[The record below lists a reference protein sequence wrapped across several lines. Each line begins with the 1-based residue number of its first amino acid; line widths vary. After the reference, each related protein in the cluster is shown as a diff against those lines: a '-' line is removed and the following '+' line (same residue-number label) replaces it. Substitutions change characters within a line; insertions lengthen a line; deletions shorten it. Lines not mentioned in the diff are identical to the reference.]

1 MIELKHVTCAY
12 GEKTPIRDLTLA
24 LPDAGVIAV
33 FGASGSGK
41 TTLLRL
47 LAGRIQPASGTVEG
61 LYGKRVSMVFQ
72 EDRLLPW
79 RTALENV
86 ALVRDGSS
94 GEAMRL
100 LDAME
105 LSAEAGKLP
114 VALSGGMQR
123 RVALARALNFGGDM
137 LLLDEPFKGLDEALR
152 ARVIAAVR
160 GRFPLTVIAT
170 HDRAEAE
177 ALGMTGKSW
186 CEKRTLSGFLSAFSC
201 KTVENP
207 VKYSCETRGGVC
219 CKTFFTFL

>member
-12 GEKTPIRDLTLA
+12 GEKTPVRNLTLT
-24 LPDAGVIAV
+24 LSDAGVIGV

-47 LAGRIQPASGTVEG
+47 LAGRLQPTSGTVEG
-61 LYGKRVSMVFQ
+61 LCGKRVSMVFQ

-94 GEAMRL
+94 GDATRL

-105 LSAEAGKLP
+105 LSAEAEKLP
-114 VALSGGMQR
+114 AALSGGMQR
-123 RVALARALNFGGDM
+123 RVALARALNFGGDV

-160 GRFPLTVIAT
+160 GRLPRTLIAT
-170 HDRAEAE
+170 HHRAEAE
-177 ALGMTGKSW
+177 ALGMTG
-186 CEKRTLSGFLSAFSC
+186 EILL
-201 KTVENP
+201 
-207 VKYSCETRGGVC
+207 
-219 CKTFFTFL
+219 

>member
-1 MIELKHVTCAY
+1 M
-12 GEKTPIRDLTLA
+12 GE
-24 LPDAGVIAV
+24 
-33 FGASGSGK
+33 SGCGK
-41 TTLLRL
+41 TTLLRII
-47 LAGRIQPASGTVEG
+47 AGLEDFSGSISQVPSG
-61 LYGKRVSMVFQ
+61 GISMVFQ

-94 GEAMRL
+94 GEAMCL

-114 VALSGGMQR
+114 GALSGGMQR
-123 RVALARALNFGGDM
+123 RVALARALNFDGDM

-177 ALGMTGKSW
+177 ALGMTG
-186 CEKRTLSGFLSAFSC
+186 EIL
-201 KTVENP
+201 V
-207 VKYSCETRGGVC
+207 
-219 CKTFFTFL
+219 

>member
-114 VALSGGMQR
+114 GALSGGMQR
-123 RVALARALNFGGDM
+123 RVALARALNFDGDM

-177 ALGMTGKSW
+177 ALGMTG
-186 CEKRTLSGFLSAFSC
+186 EIL
-201 KTVENP
+201 V
-207 VKYSCETRGGVC
+207 
-219 CKTFFTFL
+219 

>member
-114 VALSGGMQR
+114 GALSGGMQR
-123 RVALARALNFGGDM
+123 RVALARALNFDGDM

-177 ALGMTGKSW
+177 ALGMTGKI
-186 CEKRTLSGFLSAFSC
+186 L
-201 KTVENP
+201 V
-207 VKYSCETRGGVC
+207 
-219 CKTFFTFL
+219 

>member
-1 MIELKHVTCAY
+1 MHDAEDTQMIELKHVTCAY

-24 LPDAGVIAV
+24 LPDAGVIGV

-177 ALGMTGKSW
+177 ALGMTG
-186 CEKRTLSGFLSAFSC
+186 EIL
-201 KTVENP
+201 V
-207 VKYSCETRGGVC
+207 
-219 CKTFFTFL
+219 

>member
-1 MIELKHVTCAY
+1 MIELKDLTVAY
-12 GEKTPIRDLTLA
+12 GDKPVLRGLDAT
-24 LPDAGVIAV
+24 LPDDGCVAV
-33 FGASGSGK
+33 RGASGAGK
-41 TTLLRL
+41 TTLLRV
-47 LAGRIQPASGTVEG
+47 LAGLVAPAAGSISG
-61 LYGKRVSMVFQ
+61 LSQRRVSMVFQ

-177 ALGMTGKSW
+177 ALGMTG
-186 CEKRTLSGFLSAFSC
+186 EIL
-201 KTVENP
+201 V
-207 VKYSCETRGGVC
+207 
-219 CKTFFTFL
+219 

>member
-12 GEKTPIRDLTLA
+12 GEKTPVRILTRTLSA
-24 LPDAGVIAV
+24 AGVIGV
-33 FGASGSGK
+33 FGASRSGK
-41 TTLLRL
+41 TSLVRL
-47 LAGRIQPASGTVEG
+47 LAGRLQPTSGTVEG
-61 LYGKRVSMVFQ
+61 LCGKRVSMVFQ

-94 GEAMRL
+94 GDATRL

-105 LSAEAGKLP
+105 LSAEAEKLP
-114 VALSGGMQR
+114 AALSGGMQR
-123 RVALARALNFGGDM
+123 RVALARALNFGGDV

-177 ALGMTGKSW
+177 ALGMTG
-186 CEKRTLSGFLSAFSC
+186 EILL
-201 KTVENP
+201 
-207 VKYSCETRGGVC
+207 
-219 CKTFFTFL
+219 

>member
-94 GEAMRL
+94 GDATRL

-105 LSAEAGKLP
+105 LSAEA
-114 VALSGGMQR
+114 
-123 RVALARALNFGGDM
+123 
-137 LLLDEPFKGLDEALR
+137 E
-152 ARVIAAVR
+152 
-160 GRFPLTVIAT
+160 
-170 HDRAEAE
+170 
-177 ALGMTGKSW
+177 
-186 CEKRTLSGFLSAFSC
+186 
-201 KTVENP
+201 
-207 VKYSCETRGGVC
+207 
-219 CKTFFTFL
+219 